1 MGEVVLYTIPYGNI
15 SESDHTYNVETEKSI
30 PGGAAIWY
38 EVYAFLLDYLEFT
51 DSGIRYG
58 KIQKILAGQTSSYTL
73 LGHWTDVTKIT
84 FRSSGYVQNNVVVYR
99 DGNNYSFESTSRVTI
114 HNKVY
119 NVGDIFTEPLPYTS
133 TSAYHYTYMTNS
145 MPIERLTQRI
155 KEKIKSEWGKDVL
168 LFPDAS
174 VYDGSYGLNVAQ
186 GIVSKVLMA
195 EPNQYT
201 TYYSISKPQP
211 PQPEPEPSNNN
222 TYIIPPQ
229 YINNP
234 SNKPGFTPGNDEPS
248 RDPGDN
254 NTGTGADDN
263 NPEITGGNVF
273 QKNVSTGTVAVFCT
287 DASGLRAFW
296 DFFWGIP
303 DIQSV
308 LLNSLSGMFNSLS
321 DQVMSIQM
329 MPFTAADLNITTVT
343 QAPVIGRYVMEYNLP
358 RVTDTWNEIDM
369 GEIVIKPQSG
379 DEIFFYDLKPYTT
392 LHLSLPFMSTSI
404 ELDTNIWM
412 GKKLVIKLSVDI
424 LTGKGLYKLKDGGGN
439 VLQYLECN
447 VCTDIPYCLDDSIGN
462 ATKIAETTANDV
474 ASLTLSKGIPSIQG
488 VDFSPL
494 KVVDSSSQA
503 TSHFGRYK
511 AQLLIQ
517 RPIRNE
523 SQYFGSTIGY
533 ACEITK
539 KLSDCNGLVI
549 IDNPIVQQTAQML
562 DDDYMEIKNLMSGGI
577 RV

>member
-1 MGEVVLYTIPYGNI
+1 MGEVVLYIYPYGNI
-15 SESDHTYNVETEKSI
+15 SDTEHTYDVATTKEI
-30 PGGAAIWY
+30 PTGAVMWY
-38 EVYAFLLDYLEFT
+38 VVNAFLLDKIEFT
-51 DSGIRYG
+51 ETGILYG
-58 KIQKILAGQTSSYTL
+58 KIQNILTGQTSSYTL
-73 LGHWTDVTKIT
+73 RGRWSDPLSIQYRDN
-84 FRSSGYVQNNVVVYR
+84 GYVSNNTVVYL
-99 DGNNYSFESTSRVTI
+99 DGNNYTFENTSQVSI
-114 HNKVY
+114 NNKVY
-119 NVGDIFTEPLPYTS
+119 KIGDVFTEPLPFTA
-133 TSAYHYTYMTNS
+133 TTAYHYTYMTNAF
-145 MPIERLTQRI
+145 PLERLTQSI

-168 LFPDAS
+168 LLPDAS
-174 VYDGSYGLNVAQ
+174 TYDGAYGLNVAK
-186 GIVSKVLMA
+186 GIISKTLTA
-195 EPNQYT
+195 ELNKYS

-211 PQPEPEPSNNN
+211 EPDPSNNN
-222 TYIIPPQ
+222 TNVIPPQ

-254 NTGTGADDN
+254 NTGTGADDDD
-263 NPEITGGNVF
+263 PEITGGNVF
-273 QKNVSTGTVAVFCT
+273 QKNVASGTVAVFCT
-287 DASGLRAFW
+287 DANGLKTFW
-296 DFFWGIP
+296 EFFWGIP
-303 DIQSV
+303 NIQSI
-308 LLNSLSGMFNSLS
+308 LLNTLSGMFNSLS

-329 MPFTAADLNITTVT
+329 LPFTAADLDITTVT
-343 QAPVIGRYVMEYNLP
+343 QAPVIGRYVMESNLP
-358 RVTDTWNEIDM
+358 RVTDSWNEIDM
-369 GEIVIKPQSG
+369 GEIAIKPQSG
-379 DEIFFYDLKPYTT
+379 GEIFFYDLKPYTT

-412 GKKLVIKLSVDI
+412 GKTLSIKLSVDI
-424 LTGKGLYKLKDGGGN
+424 LSGKGLYKLKDGGGN

-523 SQYFGSTIGY
+523 SQYFDTTIGY

-539 KLSDCNGLVI
+539 KLSDCKGLVI
-549 IDNPIVQQTAQML
+549 IDKPIVQQTGQML
-562 DDDYMEIKNLMSGGI
+562 DDDYMEIKNLMTGGI

>member
-1 MGEVVLYTIPYGNI
+1 MAEVVLYIYPYGNM
-15 SESDHTYNVETEKSI
+15 SESEHTFDVATAKEI
-30 PGGAAIWY
+30 PSGAVVWY
-38 EVYAFLLDYLEFT
+38 VVNAFLLDSLKFT
-51 DSGIRYG
+51 ENGISYG
-58 KIQKILAGQTSSYTL
+58 KIQKMISGQTSSYTL
-73 LGHWTDVTKIT
+73 RGRWTDPLNIQY
-84 FRSSGYVQNNVVVYR
+84 RDSGYVANNVVVFL
-99 DGNNYSFESTSRVTI
+99 DGNNYTFENTTQI
-114 HNKVY
+114 NINNKVY
-119 NVGDIFTEPLPYTS
+119 NIGDTFTEPLPYTA
-133 TSAYHYTYMTNS
+133 TTAYHYTYMTNS
-145 MPIERLTQRI
+145 MPLEQLSQSI

-168 LFPDAS
+168 LFPDTSA
-174 VYDGSYGLNVAQ
+174 YDGTYGLKVAQ
-186 GIVSKVLMA
+186 SIVSKVLVA
-195 EPNQYT
+195 EKNEYS
-201 TYYSISKPQP
+201 TYYSIEK
-211 PQPEPEPSNNN
+211 PQPEPVPSNNN
-222 TYIIPPQ
+222 TNVIPPQ
-229 YINNP
+229 YIDNP
-234 SNKPGFTPGNDEPS
+234 SNKPGFVPGSTEPG
-248 RDPGDN
+248 RDPSDN
-254 NTGTGADDN
+254 DTGTGADD
-263 NPEITGGNVF
+263 PDITGENVF
-273 QKNVSTGTVAVFCT
+273 QKNVASGTVAVFCT
-287 DASGLRAFW
+287 NTDGLKQFW

-303 DIQSV
+303 DVQTI
-308 LLNSLSGMFNSLS
+308 LLNSLTGMFNSLS

-329 MPFTAADLNITTVT
+329 MPFTVADLGITTVT
-343 QAPVIGRYVMEYNLP
+343 QAPVIGRYVMDSNLP

-369 GEIVIKPQSG
+369 GEITIKPQSG
-379 DEIFFYDLKPYTT
+379 DEIYFYDLKPYTT

-412 GKKLVIKLSVDI
+412 GKTLSIKLSVDI

-511 AQLLIQ
+511 AQLLLQ

-523 SQYFGSTIGY
+523 SQYYGTTIGY

-549 IDNPIVQQTAQML
+549 IDKPIFQQTAQML
-562 DDDYMEIKNLMSGGI
+562 DDDYVEIKNLMTGGI

>member
-1 MGEVVLYTIPYGNI
+1 MAEVVLYTIPYGNI
-15 SESDHTYNVETEKSI
+15 SESEHTYDVATTKEI
-30 PGGAAIWY
+30 PSGAVIWY
-38 EVYAFLLDYLEFT
+38 EVYAFLLDSLEFT
-51 DSGIRYG
+51 DNGIVYG
-58 KIQKILAGQTSSYTL
+58 KIEKMIVGQTSSYAL
-73 LGHWTDVTKIT
+73 RGRWTDVASIT
-84 FRSSGYVQNNVVVYR
+84 YRDRGYVQNNVVVYL
-99 DGNNYSFESTSRVTI
+99 DGNNYSFENTSQVTI

-119 NVGDIFTEPLPYTS
+119 KIGDTFTEPLPYTA
-133 TSAYHYTYMTNS
+133 TTAYHYTYMSNS
-145 MPIERLTQRI
+145 MPIEQLTQSI
-155 KEKIKSEWGKDVL
+155 KSKIKSEWGKDVL
-168 LFPDAS
+168 LFPDTSA
-174 VYDGSYGLNVAQ
+174 YDGSYGLKVAQ
-186 GIVSKVLMA
+186 GIVSKVLVA
-195 EPNQYT
+195 EKNEYS
-201 TYYSISKPQP
+201 TYYSIEK

-222 TYIIPPQ
+222 TNVIPPQ

-234 SNKPGFTPGNDEPS
+234 SNKPGFVPGSTEPG
-248 RDPGDN
+248 RDPGD
-254 NTGTGADDN
+254 TGTSADDDD
-263 NPEITGGNVF
+263 PEITGGNVF
-273 QKNVSTGTVAVFCT
+273 QKNVASGTVAVFCT
-287 DASGLRAFW
+287 NADGLKQFW

-303 DIQSV
+303 DIQTI

-329 MPFTAADLNITTVT
+329 MPFTAADLDIITVT
-343 QAPVIGRYVMEYNLP
+343 QAPVIGRYVMESNLP
-358 RVTDTWNEIDM
+358 RVTDAWNEIDM
-369 GEIVIKPQSG
+369 GEMTIKPQSG
-379 DEIFFYDLKPYTT
+379 DEIYFYDLKPYTT

-462 ATKIAETTANDV
+462 ATKIAETTANDI
-474 ASLTLSKGIPSIQG
+474 ASITLAKGIPSIQG

-523 SQYFGSTIGY
+523 SQYFGTTIGY

-539 KLSDCNGLVI
+539 KLSDCKGLVVI
-549 IDNPIVQQTAQML
+549 ENPILQQSAEML
-562 DDDYMEIKNLMSGGI
+562 DDDLIEIKNFMTGGI